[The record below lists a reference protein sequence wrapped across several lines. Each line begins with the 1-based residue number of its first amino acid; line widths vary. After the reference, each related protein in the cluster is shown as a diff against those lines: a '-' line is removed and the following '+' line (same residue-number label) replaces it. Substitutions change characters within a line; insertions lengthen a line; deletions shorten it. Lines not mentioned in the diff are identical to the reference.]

1 MANIS
6 RKSSAN
12 TSSAIARTRSEEN
25 EMGSIQISEDV
36 VAAVVRKYTLSV
48 PGVARMV
55 GQSIVGGL
63 ANIIGKKVSD
73 RAIRVDVDSDHVNVT
88 VSIIVKFGEHVP
100 TVATNVQNVC
110 RKYVEQLTGQK
121 VGRVNV
127 VVQNLEVEEE
137 DGELPDLDDD
147 TDDDLAVTGE

>member
-1 MANIS
+1 MANLS
-6 RKSSAN
+6 RKSS
-12 TSSAIARTRSEEN
+12 SSSSSLPQLRSRTELN
-25 EMGSIQISEDV
+25 DLGTIQISEDV

-63 ANIIGKKVSD
+63 ANIIGKKVHD
-73 RAIRVDVDSDHVNVT
+73 RAIRVDVDGELVNIT
-88 VSIIVKFGEHVP
+88 VNIIVRFGEHVP
-100 TVATNVQNVC
+100 TVATTVQQVS

-127 VVQNLEVEEE
+127 IVQNLESDDEEHLPELDEPEE
-137 DGELPDLDDD
+137 DPSSE
-147 TDDDLAVTGE
+147 TE